1 MKRPTALPDTS
12 SGHGYP
18 RGIAPNTVHQGVNGL
33 VSHSHLALQHLI
45 NKIDSPGYR
54 RPRSSGPV
62 WLPEFVDQIAELFEP
77 FVDIGRV
84 GYECTPSEDR
94 WEISMYL
101 GGTELVGGKVD
112 GEIRTVAF
120 QFNLVTLQG
129 VFDGIDEFTW
139 NAFPAG
145 TFPEGTNSRD
155 RSFIAVNGR
164 YREHLIRLR
173 VHCTAPQETGPGMRQ
188 YPDGTWEP
196 A

>member
-1 MKRPTALPDTS
+1 
-12 SGHGYP
+12 
-18 RGIAPNTVHQGVNGL
+18 

-45 NKIDSPGYR
+45 SKIDSPGYR
-54 RPRSSGPV
+54 RQKSSGPV
-62 WLPEFVDQIAELFEP
+62 WLPEFVDQVAELFEP

-120 QFNLVTLQG
+120 QFNLVTLQT
-129 VFDGIDEFTW
+129 VFDNIDEFTW

-145 TFPEGTNSRD
+145 TFPEGANAHD
-155 RSFIAVNGR
+155 RSFVAVSGR
-164 YREHLIRLR
+164 YRESMIRLR
-173 VHCTAPQETGPGMRQ
+173 VHCTAPLETGPGMRQ